1 MNEQLLLALKNFAA
15 AANVL
20 NSYWTHANEIDGLH
34 LASNYPFA
42 DDFETVVLKIDNWLT
57 TVTNKEETNND

>member
-20 NSYWTHANEIDGLH
+20 NSYWTHANDSVRHFRYRQSL
-34 LASNYPFA
+34 LA
-42 DDFETVVLKIDNWLT
+42 T
-57 TVTNKEETNND
+57 